1 MRDIWKTNCH
11 SRTMLMKLITI
22 KNIKENVITQK
33 MKVSNVKISEY

>member
-1 MRDIWKTNCH
+1 MRDIWKTNYH
-11 SRTMLMKLITI
+11 SRTILMKLITI